1 MRKVCLM
8 DDLKPP
14 DSSHMEGTS
23 QQDLITLLQEER
35 DAARTELLAYDSL
48 HGRITLKQAAK
59 LRQWGYL
66 IKEDSIGK
74 R

>member
-1 MRKVCLM
+1 M
-8 DDLKPP
+8 DDLKPL
-14 DSSHMEGTS
+14 DTSHMERTS

-35 DAARTELLAYDSL
+35 DAARIELLAYDSL
-48 HGRITLKQAAK
+48 HGRMTLKQAAK

>member
-1 MRKVCLM
+1 M
-8 DDLKPP
+8 DDLKPL
-14 DSSHMEGTS
+14 DTSHMEGTS

-35 DAARTELLAYDSL
+35 DAARIELLAYDSL
-48 HGRITLKQAAK
+48 HGRMTLKQAAK

>member
-1 MRKVCLM
+1 
-8 DDLKPP
+8 
-14 DSSHMEGTS
+14 MEGTS

>member
-1 MRKVCLM
+1 MDEQEITDALM
-8 DDLKPP
+8 QELWDRRVETTELKK
-14 DSSHMEGTS
+14 
-23 QQDLITLLQEER
+23 ER
-35 DAARTELLAYDSL
+35 DDARMELLAYDAL
-48 HGRITLKQAAK
+48 HGRIPLKQAAK

>member
-1 MRKVCLM
+1 M

-14 DSSHMEGTS
+14 DTSHMDGTS
-23 QQDLITLLQEER
+23 KQDLIEER
-35 DAARTELLAYDSL
+35 DAARTELLAYDAL

>member
-1 MRKVCLM
+1 M

-14 DSSHMEGTS
+14 DTSHIDGTS
-23 QQDLITLLQEER
+23 KQDLIEER
-35 DAARTELLAYDSL
+35 DAARTELLAYDAL

-66 IKEDSIGK
+66 IKEDLIVK

>member
-1 MRKVCLM
+1 M
-8 DDLKPP
+8 DDLKLP
-14 DSSHMEGTS
+14 DTSHMDGTS
-23 QQDLITLLQEER
+23 KQDLIEER
-35 DAARTELLAYDSL
+35 DAARIELLAYDSL

-66 IKEDSIGK
+66 IKEDLIVK

>member
-1 MRKVCLM
+1 
-8 DDLKPP
+8 
-14 DSSHMEGTS
+14 MEGTYPH
-23 QQDLITLLQEER
+23 DLIIQLEEER
-35 DAARTELLAYDSL
+35 DAARMELLAYDAL
-48 HGRITLKQAAK
+48 HGRIPLKQAAK

>member
-1 MRKVCLM
+1 M
-8 DDLKPP
+8 DKLNDLKLHGT
-14 DSSHMEGTS
+14 SHVEGTS
-23 QQDLITLLQEER
+23 QQDLIILLQEER
-35 DAARTELLAYDSL
+35 DAARMELLAYDAL
-48 HGRITLKQAAK
+48 HGRIPLKQAAK

>member
-1 MRKVCLM
+1 MA
-8 DDLKPP
+8 DLKPP
-14 DSSHMEGTS
+14 NTSHMEGTS

-66 IKEDSIGK
+66 IKENSIGK

>member
-1 MRKVCLM
+1 M

-14 DSSHMEGTS
+14 DTSHMDGTS
-23 QQDLITLLQEER
+23 KQDLIEER
-35 DAARTELLAYDSL
+35 DAARTELLAYDAL

-66 IKEDSIGK
+66 IKEDLIVK
-74 R
+74 K

>member
-1 MRKVCLM
+1 M

-14 DSSHMEGTS
+14 NTSHMDGTS
-23 QQDLITLLQEER
+23 KQDLIEER
-35 DAARTELLAYDSL
+35 DAARTELLAYDAL

>member
-1 MRKVCLM
+1 M
-8 DDLKPP
+8 DDLKPL
-14 DSSHMEGTS
+14 DTFHMEGTS

>member
-1 MRKVCLM
+1 M

-14 DSSHMEGTS
+14 DTSHMDGTS
-23 QQDLITLLQEER
+23 KQDLIEER
-35 DAARTELLAYDSL
+35 DAARTELLAYDAL

-66 IKEDSIGK
+66 IKEDLIVK

>member
-1 MRKVCLM
+1 M
-8 DDLKPP
+8 DDLKLP
-14 DSSHMEGTS
+14 DTSHMEGTS
-23 QQDLITLLQEER
+23 KQDLIEER

-66 IKEDSIGK
+66 IKEDLIVK

>member
-1 MRKVCLM
+1 M
-8 DDLKPP
+8 DDLKLP
-14 DSSHMEGTS
+14 DNSHMDGTS
-23 QQDLITLLQEER
+23 KQDLIEER

-66 IKEDSIGK
+66 IKEDLIVK

>member
-1 MRKVCLM
+1 M
-8 DDLKPP
+8 DDLKLP
-14 DSSHMEGTS
+14 DTSYMEGTS
-23 QQDLITLLQEER
+23 KQDLIEER
-35 DAARTELLAYDSL
+35 DAARTELLAYDAL

>member
-1 MRKVCLM
+1 M
-8 DDLKPP
+8 DKLNDLKL
-14 DSSHMEGTS
+14 HGTS
-23 QQDLITLLQEER
+23 NMEETFKPDLITLLQEER
-35 DAARTELLAYDSL
+35 DAARMELLAYDAL
-48 HGRITLKQAAK
+48 HGRIPLKQAAK

>member
-1 MRKVCLM
+1 M

-14 DSSHMEGTS
+14 DTSHVEGTS

-35 DAARTELLAYDSL
+35 DAARMELLAYDAL
-48 HGRITLKQAAK
+48 HGRIPLKQAAK

-66 IKEDSIGK
+66 IKEDLIVK